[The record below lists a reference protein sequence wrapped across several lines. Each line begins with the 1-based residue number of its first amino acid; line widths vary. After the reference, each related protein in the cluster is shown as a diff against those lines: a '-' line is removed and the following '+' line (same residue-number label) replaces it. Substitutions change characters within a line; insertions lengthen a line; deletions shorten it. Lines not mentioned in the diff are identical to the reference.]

1 MYQNIITPEEV
12 IALAF
17 SDGEYI
23 NPAVIT
29 NLDIAVVIK
38 RWIIPITGEAL
49 LKAIMLGK
57 YKDFTEKILK
67 PTIAAYVR
75 LDMQPRLN
83 ASTGQLGL
91 SVVAGANNKAADEK
105 TRHELMTSLRH
116 RAKCLRK
123 YMLEYLENNSGLREY
138 TGKENVLNRCSCDGG
153 IVQIL

>member
-23 NPAVIT
+23 NPTAIT
-29 NLDIAVVIK
+29 NLDIAVVIR

-49 LKAIMLGK
+49 MKAIMLGK
-57 YKDFTEKILK
+57 YTEFTEKVLK

-105 TRHELMTSLRH
+105 LRHELMTSLRR
-116 RAKCLRK
+116 RARTLRK
-123 YMLEYLENNSGLREY
+123 YMVEYLEEHPALREY
-138 TGKENVLNRCSCDGG
+138 TGNDNVLHKCSCDGG

>member
-23 NPAVIT
+23 NPAAIT
-29 NLDIAVVIK
+29 NLDIAVVIR

-49 LKAIMLGK
+49 MKAIMLGK
-57 YKDFTEKILK
+57 YKEFTEKVLK

-105 TRHELMTSLRH
+105 LRQELMTSLRR
-116 RAKCLRK
+116 RARTLRK
-123 YMLEYLENNSGLREY
+123 YMVEYLEEHPSLREY
-138 TGKENVLNRCSCDGG
+138 TGNDNVLHKCSCDGG